1 MANPSSPNSDGPVSD
16 NDTTRREAETVKQTA
31 REDLNEIKTKAREDF
46 DTVKREAKSEF
57 EHMRR
62 EAGSYAEEQKNYA
75 ADQLSGIAAMFERV
89 GNEMQ
94 SGEQP
99 WAGRY
104 AGDIAHRI
112 EDVADR
118 TRHSSLN
125 EMVGDVEQFGRQRPG
140 AFLATAAL
148 LGFAASRFLTA
159 SSSRRRP
166 SQYSGS
172 AYRGDPYYG
181 NGQGYDTPRSGGSN
195 DGEQS

>member
-1 MANPSSPNSDGPVSD
+1 MANPTAPNGDGPATD
-16 NDTTRREAETVKQTA
+16 AMRQDAETIKQTA
-31 REDLNEIKTKAREDF
+31 REDFSEIKDRARKDF

-57 EHMRR
+57 EHMRH
-62 EAGSYAEEQKNYA
+62 EAGSYAEGQKNYA
-75 ADQLSGIAAMFERV
+75 ADQLSGIASVFERV
-89 GNEMQ
+89 GNEMR

-104 AGDIAHRI
+104 AGDIAQRI
-112 EDVADR
+112 EGFADR
-118 TRHSSLN
+118 ARHSSFN
-125 EMVGDVEQFGRQRPG
+125 EIVGDVEQFGRQRPG

-148 LGFAASRFLTA
+148 LGFAASRFLSA

-181 NGQGYDTPRSGGSN
+181 NGQGYGTTRSSGSN